1 MIKVT
6 TQPIYDEFFKMCA
19 DAQQNI
25 MLCAP
30 FVKQEIVDNIFSVTA
45 DRGLSMQLI
54 TNINLQ
60 SFHRRT
66 SDIGAIEEFLKNG
79 PVYNCTT
86 LHAKL
91 YIFDN
96 KKCIITSANL
106 TTSGL
111 QKNLECSVQTDD
123 MDLVDSSV
131 SEYNSIIKD
140 DRVGKIL

>member
-1 MIKVT
+1 MIKIT
-6 TQPIYDEFFKMCA
+6 TQPIYDDFFKMCA

-30 FVKQEIVDNIFSVTA
+30 FVKREIVDDIFSVTA

-60 SFHRRT
+60 SFYRRV
-66 SDIGAIEEFLKNG
+66 SDLDAIEEFLNNG
-79 PVYNCTT
+79 SVYNCTT

-96 KKCIITSANL
+96 KRCIITSANL

-111 QKNLECSVQTDD
+111 K
-123 MDLVDSSV
+123 
-131 SEYNSIIKD
+131 
-140 DRVGKIL
+140 KI

>member
-54 TNINLQ
+54 TNINLP

-66 SDIGAIEEFLKNG
+66 SDIGAIEEFLKNS

-91 YIFDN
+91 YIL
-96 KKCIITSANL
+96 IIKMYYNVRKLNHIRS
-106 TTSGL
+106 S
-111 QKNLECSVQTDD
+111 KNLECSVLTDD
-123 MDLVDSSV
+123 MDLD
-131 SEYNSIIKD
+131 
-140 DRVGKIL
+140 